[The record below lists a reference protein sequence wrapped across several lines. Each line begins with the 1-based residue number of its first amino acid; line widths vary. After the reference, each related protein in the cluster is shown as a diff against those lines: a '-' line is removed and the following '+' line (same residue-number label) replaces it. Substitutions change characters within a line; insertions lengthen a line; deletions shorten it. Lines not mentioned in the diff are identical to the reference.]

1 MTKFRRAGSGS
12 GLYVINIESQSISDG
27 NYEFPVGNLA
37 LPIDMFLDEFRFV
50 DDSGDAIIPSA
61 GSVLVQVSSDGTFW
75 RALNNG
81 SFSATLDTTSSN
93 YTPPS
98 GLAAVSTLRI
108 TLAGVVGASGFKA
121 NFVRG

>member
-81 SFSATLDTTSSN
+81 SFSATLDTTSSK
-93 YTPPS
+93 S
-98 GLAAVSTLRI
+98 WVEQAEEQLMQSEEFAGAVAL
-108 TLAGVVGASGFKA
+108 
-121 NFVRG
+121 